1 MMRRQRVL
9 ILGAAGRDFHNFNL
23 CFKDNDQY
31 DVVGF
36 TATQIPKIAGRRYPS
51 ELAGRLYGDGLPIF
65 REDDMAKV
73 IGEHKVDEVI
83 LAYSDLNYVTV
94 MNLASR
100 ALAAGADFRIINPDD
115 TLLQS
120 SRPVI
125 AVCAVRT
132 GCGKSQTSRY
142 VNAVLREAG
151 LKAVAIRHPMPY
163 GDLAKQAVQRFAT
176 YDDLAAHDCTI
187 EEREEYEAYIAAGD
201 VIYAGVDY
209 GAILKRAEAEADVI
223 VWDGGNNDLPFIR
236 PDLWITVIDPLRPG
250 HELAYYPGEVNFRR
264 ADVILINKANTADP
278 AVVDELVERSHRIN
292 PNAKVL
298 VGSSTVS
305 VPDPELVKGKRVLLI
320 EDGPTLTHGE
330 MPYGAGKVAAEK
342 YGAAE
347 IVDPRPF
354 AVGSI
359 KACYDKYPALGALVP
374 AMGYYGRQIAELEQ
388 TINDTDCDLVLVATP
403 IDLGKLIDIRKPS
416 LQVTYELEDMGDA
429 GLADVVRAFLARVGL
444 AGGQ

>member
-1 MMRRQRVL
+1 MRRERVL

-23 CFKDNDQY
+23 YFRDNEQY
-31 DVVGF
+31 EVVGF
-36 TATQIPKIAGRRYPS
+36 TATQIPKIDGRRYPA
-51 ELAGRLYGDGLPIF
+51 ELAGKLYPEGLPIF
-65 REDDMAKV
+65 KEGDMEKI

-100 ALAAGADFRIINPDD
+100 ALSAGADFRIINPDD

-120 SRPVI
+120 SKPVI

-142 VNAVLREAG
+142 VSKVLQAAG
-151 LKAVAIRHPMPY
+151 LKTVAIRHPMPY

-176 YDDLAAHDCTI
+176 YEDLAAHQCTI
-187 EEREEYEAYIAAGD
+187 EEREEYEAYVVAGN

-209 GAILKRAEAEADVI
+209 GAILKQAEQEADVI
-223 VWDGGNNDLPFIR
+223 VWDGGNNDMPFIR
-236 PDLWITVIDPLRPG
+236 PDLWITVADPLRPG
-250 HELAYYPGEVNFRR
+250 HELSYFPGEVNFRR
-264 ADVILINKANTADP
+264 ADVILVNKANTAEPD
-278 AVVDELVERSHRIN
+278 VVEDLCQRAAAIN
-292 PNAKVL
+292 PTADVL
-298 VGSSTVS
+298 VGASTVT
-305 VPDPELVKGKRVLLI
+305 VEGGEAVKVKRVLLI

-342 YGAAE
+342 YGAKV

-359 KACYDKYPALGALVP
+359 KACYEKFPTLGDLVP
-374 AMGYYGRQIAELEQ
+374 AMGYYDEQIAELEQ
-388 TINDTDCDLVLVATP
+388 TINAADADLVLIATP
-403 IDLGKLIDIRKPS
+403 IDLGQLITINKPA
-416 LQVTYELEDMGDA
+416 LRVTYALEDMGDTSLSA
-429 GLADVVRAFLARVGL
+429 VVNNFLSQTDLA
-444 AGGQ
+444 

>member
-1 MMRRQRVL
+1 MRRERVL

-23 CFKDNDQY
+23 YFRDNEQY
-31 DVVGF
+31 EVVGF
-36 TATQIPKIAGRRYPS
+36 TATQIPKIDGRRYPA
-51 ELAGRLYGDGLPIF
+51 ELAGKLYPEGLPIF
-65 REDDMAKV
+65 KEGDMEKI

-100 ALAAGADFRIINPDD
+100 ALSAGADFRIINPDD

-120 SRPVI
+120 SKPVI

-142 VNAVLREAG
+142 VSKVLQAAG
-151 LKAVAIRHPMPY
+151 LKTVAIRHPMPY

-176 YDDLAAHDCTI
+176 YEDLAAHECTI
-187 EEREEYEAYIAAGD
+187 EEREEYEAYVVAGN

-209 GAILKRAEAEADVI
+209 GAILKQAEQEADVI
-223 VWDGGNNDLPFIR
+223 VWDGGNNDMPFIR
-236 PDLWITVIDPLRPG
+236 PDLWITVADPLRPG
-250 HELAYYPGEVNFRR
+250 HELSYFPGEVNFRR
-264 ADVILINKANTADP
+264 ADVILVNKANTAEPD
-278 AVVDELVERSHRIN
+278 VVEDLCQRAAAIN
-292 PNAKVL
+292 PTADVL
-298 VGSSTVS
+298 VGASTVT
-305 VPDPELVKGKRVLLI
+305 VEGGEAVKGKRVLLI

-342 YGAAE
+342 YGAKV

-359 KACYDKYPALGALVP
+359 KACYEKFPTLGDLVP
-374 AMGYYGRQIAELEQ
+374 AMGYYDEQIAELEQ
-388 TINDTDCDLVLVATP
+388 TINAADADLVLIATP
-403 IDLGKLIDIRKPS
+403 IDLGQLITINKPA
-416 LQVTYELEDMGDA
+416 LRVTYALEDMGDTSLSA
-429 GLADVVRAFLARVGL
+429 VVNNFLSQTDLA
-444 AGGQ
+444 

>member
-1 MMRRQRVL
+1 MRRERVL

-23 CFKDNDQY
+23 FFKDNEDY
-31 DVVGF
+31 EVVGF
-36 TATQIPKIAGRRYPS
+36 TATQIPKIAGRRYPA
-51 ELAGRLYGDGLPIF
+51 ELAGPHYPDGLPIF
-65 REDDMAKV
+65 KEDDMAALIAK
-73 IGEHKVDEVI
+73 HKVDEVV
-83 LAYSDLNYVTV
+83 LSYSDLNYVTV

-100 ALAAGADFRIINPDD
+100 ALAAGGDFRILNPDD

-142 VNAVLREAG
+142 IVDVLNAAG
-151 LKAVAIRHPMPY
+151 LKTVAIRHPMPY

-176 YDDLAAHDCTI
+176 YDDLDAHNCTI
-187 EEREEYEAYIAAGD
+187 EEREEYEAYVAAGN

-209 GAILKRAEAEADVI
+209 GAILKQAEQEADVI

-236 PDLWITVIDPLRPG
+236 PDLWVTVVDPLRPG
-250 HELAYYPGEVNFRR
+250 HELTYFPGEVNFRR
-264 ADVILINKANTADP
+264 ADVILINKANSADP
-278 AVVDELVERSHRIN
+278 AVVDELVQRSKAIN
-292 PNAKVL
+292 PRAQVL
-298 VGSSTVS
+298 IAASTVS
-305 VPDPELVKGKRVLLI
+305 VADGDHVAGKRVLLI

-359 KACYDKYPALGALVP
+359 AACYEKFPQLGKLVP
-374 AMGYYGRQIAELEQ
+374 AMGYYPEQIAELEQ
-388 TINDTDCDLVLVATP
+388 TINDADCDVVLIGTP
-403 IDLGKLIDIRKPS
+403 IDLGRIININKPA
-416 LQVTYELEDMGDA
+416 LRVTYQLEDMGEA
-429 GLADVVRAFLARVGL
+429 SLATIVKDFLARSG
-444 AGGQ
+444 AGEG

>member
-1 MMRRQRVL
+1 MRRERVL

-23 CFKDNDQY
+23 YFRDNEQY
-31 DVVGF
+31 EVVGF
-36 TATQIPKIAGRRYPS
+36 TATQIPKIDGRRYPA
-51 ELAGRLYGDGLPIF
+51 ELAGKLYPEGLPIF
-65 REDDMAKV
+65 KEDDMEKI

-100 ALAAGADFRIINPDD
+100 ALSAGADFRIINPDD

-120 SRPVI
+120 SKPVI

-142 VNAVLREAG
+142 ISEVLQAAG
-151 LKAVAIRHPMPY
+151 LKTVAIRHPMPY

-176 YDDLAAHDCTI
+176 YEDLAAHECTI
-187 EEREEYEAYIAAGD
+187 EEREEYEAYVVAGN

-209 GAILKRAEAEADVI
+209 GAILKQAEQEADVI
-223 VWDGGNNDLPFIR
+223 VWDGGNNDMPFIR
-236 PDLWITVIDPLRPG
+236 PDLWITVVDPLRPG
-250 HELAYYPGEVNFRR
+250 HELSYFPGEVNFRR
-264 ADVILINKANTADP
+264 ADVILVNKANTAEP
-278 AVVDELVERSHRIN
+278 AVVEDLCQRAATIN
-292 PNAKVL
+292 PTADVL
-298 VGSSTVS
+298 VGASTVT
-305 VPDPELVKGKRVLLI
+305 VEGGEAVKGKRVLLI

-342 YGAAE
+342 YGAKA

-359 KACYDKYPALGALVP
+359 KACYEKFPTLGDLVP
-374 AMGYYGRQIAELEQ
+374 AMGYYDEQIAELEQ
-388 TINDTDCDLVLVATP
+388 TINAADADLVLIATP
-403 IDLGKLIDIRKPS
+403 IDLGQLISINKPA
-416 LQVTYELEDMGDA
+416 LRVTYALEDMGDA
-429 GLADVVRAFLARVGL
+429 SLAAIVNDFLSQANLG
-444 AGGQ
+444 